1 MTENVYASNGWDM
14 IAATTQDALNAQLVK
29 ISSVPVNAS
38 FDVPI
43 FGMSMKSNVDI
54 TVGAP
59 QLQVLDGSGRQVNVL
74 FPVTGTVTMGTTKIP
89 LMEQQQL
96 VVTTQLLQ
104 VEAEL
109 QPHKDNNQTCYDL
122 IIDLK
127 SKALIVDIN
136 TSLPAPELAAVIT
149 LFKLVVQEHL
159 GDGRQYKVAS
169 FMLSDETTVNLKALI
184 PHTADFSFIKN
195 PDNIGRS
202 NMLILMQSISKQKGN
217 IYFNAPL
224 LPEDQDYMVLLS
236 NNIFMNYYV
245 LPPMIDAIK
254 GEAKHPDK
262 VASQISTHS
271 LGNDLYEISN
281 SSDIDLNQDHDPWI
295 SSLSA
300 KIDANKKALCFYLNA
315 KADVTFLSIHV
326 DAWDRSWQQ
335 FEIDKND
342 EISLTQVEEEQNS
355 STSME
360 WWKWLIAVLLGA
372 IALIITAIIY
382 AIVDANKPNLG
393 GKFKDI
399 GKDLVKWPNQ
409 KTVTLKKI
417 ESPNHVVI
425 FVDITF

>member
-14 IAATTQDALNAQLVK
+14 IAATTQDAINTQLMK
-29 ISSVPVNAS
+29 LPSVPVNTS

-43 FGMSMKSNVDI
+43 FGMSVKSNVDI

-74 FPVTGTVTMGTTKIP
+74 FSVTGTVTMGTKEIP
-89 LMEQQQL
+89 LMEKQQL

-104 VEAEL
+104 IEAEL
-109 QPHKDNNQTCYDL
+109 QPHKDNKQTSYDL

-127 SKALIVDIN
+127 SKSLIVDIN
-136 TSLPAPELAAVIT
+136 TSLPAPELAALIT
-149 LFKLVVQEHL
+149 LFKLLVQEYL

-169 FMLSDETTVNLKALI
+169 FSLSDETSGSLKALI

-195 PDNIGRS
+195 SDNIGRS
-202 NMLILMQSISKQKGN
+202 NMLVLMQSVSPQKGN

-245 LPPMIDAIK
+245 LPPMIDTIK
-254 GEAKHPDK
+254 KEAKHPDK

-281 SSDIDLNQDHDPWI
+281 SGDIDLDQDHDPWI
-295 SSLSA
+295 SSINA
-300 KIDANKKALCFYLNA
+300 KIDTDTKALYLYLDA

-326 DAWDRSWQQ
+326 DAWDKSWQQ
-335 FEIDKND
+335 FEIDANK
-342 EISLTQVEEEQNS
+342 EISLIQIKEEKNS

-360 WWKWLIAVLLGA
+360 WWKWLIAVLLGG
-372 IALIITAIIY
+372 IALITTAIIY
-382 AIVDANKPNLG
+382 AITESNQPDLG

-409 KTVTLKKI
+409 KTVTLKRI